1 MSTLAIIPARWE
13 STRFPG
19 KALCDIGGKPM
30 LQWVWEQAM
39 QAKNLGQVVIATDDE
54 RIRRV
59 GNGFKAEVVM
69 TRKTHPSGTDRCAEA
84 ALLYPRHDVVINLQG
99 DMPFLKPAIINR
111 LAAHMEENPELEM
124 ATCAVPSNDSNL
136 ILSPGT
142 AKVVVDGNGNALYF
156 SRSPIPCPKEGVGM
170 IFHKDENLP
179 PYLIHLGV
187 YAFRRDF
194 LQTFTKLPPG
204 KCEAVEGLEQLRALE
219 NGYRIGVV
227 LVQEQP
233 LHVDTP
239 RDAEKARACI
249 PDK

>member
-1 MSTLAIIPARWE
+1 MSTLAIIPARWD

-30 LQWVWEQAM
+30 LQWVWEQAK
-39 QAKNLGQVVIATDDE
+39 QAQKLAQVVIATDDE

-69 TRKTHPSGTDRCAEA
+69 TSRNHPSGTDRCAEA
-84 ALLYPRHDVVINLQG
+84 ALKYPEHDIIINLQG
-99 DMPFLKPAIINR
+99 DMPFLSPSVMDELVTR
-111 LAAHMEENPELEM
+111 MEERPELEM
-124 ATCAVPSNDSNL
+124 ATCAVPSHDSNL

-142 AKVVVDGNGNALYF
+142 AKIVMDGNGNALYF

-179 PYLIHLGV
+179 PYLIHLGI
-187 YAFRRDF
+187 YAFKREF
-194 LQTFTKLPPG
+194 LQRFTKLPPG

-219 NGYRIGVV
+219 NGYRIGLV
-227 LVQEQP
+227 LVEEQP

-239 RDAEKARACI
+239 KDAEKARACLLG
-249 PDK
+249 K